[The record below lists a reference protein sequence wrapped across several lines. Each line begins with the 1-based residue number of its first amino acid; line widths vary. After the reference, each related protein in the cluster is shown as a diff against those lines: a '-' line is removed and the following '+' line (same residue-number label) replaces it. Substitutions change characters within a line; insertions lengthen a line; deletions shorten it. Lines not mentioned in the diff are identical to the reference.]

1 MVSAFG
7 NSPLFVSS
15 LSSLSAAFLL
25 DFSETHLEIEYYVI
39 FFCHIYLHYSRIY
52 ERKMQRVC
60 NKGLY
65 RKADFN
71 FQMFAL

>member
-39 FFCHIYLHYSRIY
+39 FFCHFYIYKHCW
-52 ERKMQRVC
+52 M
-60 NKGLY
+60 KGLN
-65 RKADFN
+65 REAGFN
-71 FQMFAL
+71 FKIFDL